1 MTNSAFLKICF
12 RPPLMQFQLMHG
24 LAKSRMICKR
34 NDYWAGGFVLF
45 RAKQRRF
52 QGLIVPCRKK
62 RAKTA
67 CRERNSAR
75 FSARQRLRLIQT

>member
-12 RPPLMQFQLMHG
+12 RPPLMQFQLTHG
-24 LAKSRMICKR
+24 LAQGRIICKR
-34 NDYWAGGFVLF
+34 NDYWAGSFVLF

>member
-24 LAKSRMICKR
+24 LAQGRMICKR

-45 RAKQRRF
+45 RAKQKRF

>member
-24 LAKSRMICKR
+24 LAQGRMICKR

>member
-1 MTNSAFLKICF
+1 
-12 RPPLMQFQLMHG
+12 MQFQLMHG
-24 LAKSRMICKR
+24 LAQGRIIYKR

-52 QGLIVPCRKK
+52 QSLIFPCRKK

-75 FSARQRLRLIQT
+75 FRARQRLRLIQT